1 MKPLPVETFET
12 GRWFTPR
19 VDRFSQITVRTNRYS
34 VPTRFI
40 GRQVRVLLHAS
51 ALVVFDGRTEIA
63 QHERL
68 LTKSGSRLELDH
80 CLEALLR
87 KPGALPGA
95 TVLEQAGAAGK
106 FTPIHEDWWTAACNA
121 HGDTAGTRA
130 LIEGLLLNRH
140 MQHDHVVAGLA
151 AALQVGAL
159 TADAAALEARR
170 IADNDEPTS
179 AKPRRRATTEADRAV
194 AATVTSLT
202 QRRLAQLPK
211 DTRRM
216 PDVSIYDQLL
226 PIRRG
231 RRWARA
237 GPETYPEAEQEE
249 AAAMS
254 PRRRMS
260 EQAAEAAVDQACRV
274 LRLPTIRNQC
284 PDLAAK
290 AGNDQMSYLVFL
302 AELLL
307 AECDGR
313 ARRRSERRIK
323 AAQFP
328 REKSL
333 REFDFDA
340 NPNIDSAVVGSLTT
354 CEWVKKGLPLCLI
367 GDSGTGKSHLLIALG
382 TEAAMAGFRVKYTL
396 ASKLA
401 NELVE
406 AADEKILTKTI
417 ARYGRVDLLRID
429 ELGYM
434 QLDRRGA
441 ELLFQVLTERE
452 GLAVLLMEA
461 NHVVTVETLVHR
473 LWGDSPPGR
482 ARNTLQNYVL
492 RLRRALGCPVG
503 GAPVLTRPHGY
514 VIETVPDAL
523 DLHRFTALVR
533 QGRTALADELGVAPG
548 AGLRQVH
555 RRLLTATPDL
565 IEARAVRAALPSRD
579 VDMPVEMTSFVGRET
594 QVAEAR
600 RLLGTARL
608 VTLTGVGGVGKTR
621 LALRVAAEVAP
632 SFADGVRLA
641 DLAPLSDA
649 DLLDRTVSEALGLRD
664 QSARPAVD
672 AMVSHLRDRS
682 LLLVLDNCEH
692 MVEHV
697 AGLVLRLARA
707 APGLRVLATSRQRL
721 RTPGEHVLTVP
732 ALSLPAAKGQARGAT
747 VRPEAGT
754 EGAVAGAADAAAEAD
769 DPLLRSE
776 AVRLLLDRAAGS
788 APAFRLTAR
797 NREAVAQLCLRLDG
811 IPLAIE
817 LAAVRLSAMTAEEIL
832 ERLDDRFRLLSLP
845 RPQTPARHHHTLRG
859 IVDWSYDLCTGGERL
874 LWNRLSVFSGGFDLE
889 AAETVCAGEGVARE
903 DVLDLLAG
911 LVDKS
916 IVVVNSSGDRARY
929 GLLETIRQY
938 GRQRLQE
945 EDGTTRLRVR
955 HSEYYRLTTVRAG
968 RSWCGPREVDWLVR
982 LRTELPN
989 LRTALDYCASRDDLA
1004 KAGLEIAVN
1013 LARTRCWFFS
1023 STLGEGRHW
1032 LERLLATGP
1041 ERSPAQDVPD
1051 PSAETDPGAST
1062 LIVGALAMKAWIA
1075 LCQGDNPAAETFLA
1089 ECRAS
1094 AQELPDVASVAPV
1107 TYIEGAHAMLVR
1119 GDQAS
1124 RELLAEARDRF
1135 RTGGQAGDAHMATM
1149 LWAMAEAFFGTRASA
1164 SAARDVYV
1172 AEAEASGAEWAR
1184 TWALWCTGLVELRH
1198 GEAERALAPLQEAL
1212 AQQQAIGDSWGPV
1225 WGLEALAW
1233 AVAATGDC
1241 TRAAWLLGAAHRMRR
1256 DTGVALT
1263 GLRPFHEAH
1272 RTAEGRVRGSL
1283 GSAEYTAAWSR
1294 GALAEDALRQAWTCA
1309 PRESSAGPAGS
1320 DGPRRMRTAGG
1331 PLHRSES

>member
-1 MKPLPVETFET
+1 M
-12 GRWFTPR
+12 
-19 VDRFSQITVRTNRYS
+19 
-34 VPTRFI
+34 
-40 GRQVRVLLHAS
+40 
-51 ALVVFDGRTEIA
+51 
-63 QHERL
+63 
-68 LTKSGSRLELDH
+68 
-80 CLEALLR
+80 
-87 KPGALPGA
+87 
-95 TVLEQAGAAGK
+95 
-106 FTPIHEDWWTAACNA
+106 
-121 HGDTAGTRA
+121 
-130 LIEGLLLNRH
+130 
-140 MQHDHVVAGLA
+140 
-151 AALQVGAL
+151 
-159 TADAAALEARR
+159 
-170 IADNDEPTS
+170 
-179 AKPRRRATTEADRAV
+179 
-194 AATVTSLT
+194 
-202 QRRLAQLPK
+202 
-211 DTRRM
+211 
-216 PDVSIYDQLL
+216 
-226 PIRRG
+226 
-231 RRWARA
+231 
-237 GPETYPEAEQEE
+237 
-249 AAAMS
+249 
-254 PRRRMS
+254 
-260 EQAAEAAVDQACRV
+260 
-274 LRLPTIRNQC
+274 
-284 PDLAAK
+284 
-290 AGNDQMSYLVFL
+290 
-302 AELLL
+302 
-307 AECDGR
+307 
-313 ARRRSERRIK
+313 
-323 AAQFP
+323 
-328 REKSL
+328 
-333 REFDFDA
+333 
-340 NPNIDSAVVGSLTT
+340 
-354 CEWVKKGLPLCLI
+354 
-367 GDSGTGKSHLLIALG
+367 
-382 TEAAMAGFRVKYTL
+382 
-396 ASKLA
+396 
-401 NELVE
+401 
-406 AADEKILTKTI
+406 
-417 ARYGRVDLLRID
+417 
-429 ELGYM
+429 
-434 QLDRRGA
+434 
-441 ELLFQVLTERE
+441 
-452 GLAVLLMEA
+452 
-461 NHVVTVETLVHR
+461 ETLVHR

-492 RLRRALGCPVG
+492 RLRRALSCTVG

-533 QGRTALADELGVAPG
+533 QGRTALDEGAAARAAPLLGEALGLWRGDPLSDLPAHLLQGLVAALDEQRLDALELRIEADLALGRAADVLPELRGLIEKYPLRENFWSQRMLALFHCGRQGEALESYREVTALLADELGVAPG

-565 IEARAVRAALPSRD
+565 IAARAVRTASPSRD

-608 VTLTGVGGVGKTR
+608 VTLTGLGGVGKTR
-621 LALRVAAEVAP
+621 LALRAAAEVAP

-649 DLLDRTVSEALGLRD
+649 DLLDRTVSDALGLRD

-697 AGLVLRLARA
+697 AGLVLRLGRA

-845 RPQTPARHHHTLRG
+845 RPQTSARHHHTLRG

-945 EDGTTRLRVR
+945 EDGTTRVRVR

-1004 KAGLEIAVN
+1004 KAGLQIAVN

-1062 LIVGALAMKAWIA
+1062 LIAGALAMKAWIA

-1089 ECRAS
+1089 ECRAV

-1119 GDQAS
+1119 GDPAS

-1225 WGLEALAW
+1225 WGLETLAW
-1233 AVAATGDC
+1233 AVSATGDC

-1272 RTAEGRVRGSL
+1272 RTAEERVRGSL
-1283 GSAEYTAAWSR
+1283 SSEEYTAAWSR

-1309 PRESSAGPAGS
+1309 PREPAGPAGS
-1320 DGPRRMRTAGG
+1320 DRPRRMRTAGG